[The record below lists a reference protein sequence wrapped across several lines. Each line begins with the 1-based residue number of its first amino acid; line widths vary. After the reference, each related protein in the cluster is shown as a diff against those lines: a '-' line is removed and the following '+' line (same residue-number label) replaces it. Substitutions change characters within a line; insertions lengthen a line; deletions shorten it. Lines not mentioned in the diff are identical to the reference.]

1 MPIDLHQHNRD
12 EINALTPELRFN
24 DIDPGGGGGGGN
36 SVKKGV
42 AKSHHWTKEG
52 VFSNAIINII
62 RDSGTERHLEVV
74 RPRAISFGH
83 CYWGVGK
90 DAVLCV
96 MELWLRSRGAAPV
109 SHRGPEVV

>member
-12 EINALTPELRFN
+12 EISALTPELRFN
-24 DIDPGGGGGGGN
+24 VIGAGAVNG
-36 SVKKGV
+36 VKMGV

-62 RDSGTERHLEVV
+62 RDSGTERHKEVV

-109 SHRGPEVV
+109 SHRGPELK